1 MEYQSRNLLSDRR
14 FKRFGALSALSSVI
28 ILSYS
33 VATSSVAQTKKPKPA
48 QKPVVKPAAVKTVK
62 VIPLETMS
70 LVVPGSAVKIDMVK
84 VPAGSITVKDKEG
97 KLVKVDIKSFWI
109 AKTETPWEAFD
120 AFTISGP
127 PSVAYDQTPFGP
139 DAIARPS
146 KSYIPPDMGWGHHGY
161 PVIHESHINA
171 TMFCRWIADKTKQ
184 KYRLPTEAEWEYA
197 CRAGKAG
204 DWSQS
209 MAEMNAYSWT
219 TANSE
224 KVTHPIGKKAPNAWG
239 LYDMLGNVGEWC
251 NDLSD
256 KPVLCG
262 GAYSD
267 KPGVVKPGL
276 RAYMV
281 PAWQETDPQIPKS
294 RWWLSDAHFAGFR
307 LVCE

>member
-1 MEYQSRNLLSDRR
+1 MEYHFRKNIFDIVSGKFR
-14 FKRFGALSALSSVI
+14 AIIALSSII
-28 ILSYS
+28 ILSYGA
-33 VATSSVAQTKKPKPA
+33 VSSVSAQTKKTKTPIKVAPKA
-48 QKPVVKPAAVKTVK
+48 APVKLVQIVPLKTM
-62 VIPLETMS
+62 T
-70 LVVPGSAVKIDMVK
+70 LVVPGSAVKIEMVQ

-97 KLVKVDIKSFWI
+97 KLVKVDIKPYWI

-146 KSYIPPDMGWGHHGY
+146 KSYIPPDMGWGHHGF

-171 TMFCRWIADKTKQ
+171 TMFCRWLADKTKQ

-197 CRAGKAG
+197 CRSGKAG

-209 MAEMNAYSWT
+209 LAEMNAYSWT
-219 TANSE
+219 TSNSE
-224 KVTHPIGKKAPNAWG
+224 KVTHPVGKKAPNAWG

-251 NDLSD
+251 NDLSGN
-256 KPVLCG
+256 PVLCG

-267 KPGVVKPGL
+267 KPTIVKPGL

-307 LVCE
+307 IVCE